1 MQTNEQPRIVDMA
14 RPIPQAQLT
23 DLNAVKT
30 FAAIIMVAVVACLL
44 VLVALLG
51 VVIAFFGKEGARVL
65 LVVVAMLGVFWFVS
79 RNQAQVRRDNLHDL
93 TRVQEVAV
101 HSIIQHQRADDQGE
115 VARMMPAVFKALV
128 ENQHKGQQ
136 LATEIARHGRWLADS
151 EAKVAR
157 NQKPAFPFEVGS
169 ADVEEEMEELI

>member
-14 RPIPQAQLT
+14 RPVPQAQPA
-23 DLNAVKT
+23 DPNAVKSL
-30 FAAIIMVAVVACLL
+30 AMIVLVAVCACIL

-51 VVIAFFGKEGARVL
+51 IVVVFFGEEGARIL
-65 LVVVAMLGVFWFVS
+65 LVIVLMLGVFWFVN
-79 RNQAQVRRDNLHDL
+79 RNQSQVRRDNLHDL

-101 HSIIQHQRADDQGE
+101 QSIIQHQRADDQGE

-136 LATEIARHGRWLADS
+136 LATEIARHGRWLADN
-151 EAKVAR
+151 ETKATR
-157 NQKPAFPFEVGS
+157 NQKPAFPFEM
-169 ADVEEEMEELI
+169 ADTDDEMEEVI